1 MSGAVFHPFSLL
13 QYLMKRKGHL
23 GSITYGMRGSL
34 VRIIHHETP
43 DIPFQRHPE
52 IRMMPEANVTL
63 KAQGCLRRK
72 SQRLAASSMQLSES
86 SSNLP

>member
-43 DIPFQRHPE
+43 DIAFQRNP
-52 IRMMPEANVTL
+52 
-63 KAQGCLRRK
+63 K